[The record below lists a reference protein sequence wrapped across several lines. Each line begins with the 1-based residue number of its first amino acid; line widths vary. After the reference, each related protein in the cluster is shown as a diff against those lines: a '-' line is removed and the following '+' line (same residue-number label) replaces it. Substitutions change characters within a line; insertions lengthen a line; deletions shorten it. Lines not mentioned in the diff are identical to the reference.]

1 MIIFM
6 DREVYIQK
14 LRKFGIENDIPNI
27 SDVNAKFLCD
37 LIKIKK
43 VKNMLEIGSANG
55 FSAIQ
60 FWLELEHTWWKL
72 TTIEFSEPSY
82 KQVVKNIKIVWLDK
96 VIHPINTNA
105 LFEIPKLDE
114 IYDFVFI
121 DGMKRRTK
129 DFFDLVYD
137 KVEIWGII
145 IVDDVI
151 KFKEKMNWF
160 EYYLQKNNIDYNII
174 PIDIDDGIIMII
186 KEKERL
192 EFRIEKD
199 Y

>member
-1 MIIFM
+1 MS
-6 DREVYIQK
+6 REEYIKK
-14 LRKFGIENDIPNI
+14 LRQYGAENEVPNI
-27 SDVNAKFLCD
+27 SDTNSKLLRD

-43 VKNMLEIGSANG
+43 VKNMLEIGSANW

-60 FWLELEHTWWKL
+60 FALELEKTWWKL

-82 KQVVKNIKIVWLDK
+82 KQVLENIKAIWLENT
-96 VIHPINTNA
+96 VFPINWNA

-114 IYDFVFI
+114 MYDMVFI
-121 DGMKRRTK
+121 DAMKRRTK

-137 KVEIWGII
+137 KIEMWGII

-151 KFKEKMNWF
+151 KFRNKMNWF
-160 EYYLQKNNIDYNII
+160 EEFLEKNDIKYNVI
-174 PIDIDDGIIMII
+174 PVDIDDGIIMII
-186 KEKERL
+186 KEKKTL
-192 EFRIEKD
+192 EFRLEKD